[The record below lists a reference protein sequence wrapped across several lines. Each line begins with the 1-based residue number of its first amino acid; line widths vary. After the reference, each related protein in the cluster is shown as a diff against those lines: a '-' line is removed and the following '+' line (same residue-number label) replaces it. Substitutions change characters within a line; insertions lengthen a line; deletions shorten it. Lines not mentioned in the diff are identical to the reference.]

1 MGSFACQIFEEFMLL
16 FSSPLIDYFL
26 QNPDVSRMVI
36 PVTVLAAI
44 PLCRFRTN
52 TQQAKRPLGQDGQSV
67 YVATV
72 IQ

>member
-1 MGSFACQIFEEFMLL
+1 MGSFARQIFEEFMLL
-16 FSSPLIDYFL
+16 FSFPLIGYFL
-26 QNPDVSRMVI
+26 QNPDVSSIVI

-52 TQQAKRPLGQDGQSV
+52 TQQATLRLGQDGRSV